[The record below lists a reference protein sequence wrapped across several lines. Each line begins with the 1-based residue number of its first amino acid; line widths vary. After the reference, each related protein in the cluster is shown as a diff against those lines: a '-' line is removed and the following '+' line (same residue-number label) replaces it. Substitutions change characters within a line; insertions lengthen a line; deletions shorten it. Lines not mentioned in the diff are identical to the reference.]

1 VAQSHRIDAID
12 RYFNQ
17 TKIRYLGLG
26 VMLAWVYCT
35 WFSDGIFD
43 ASQRAV
49 AVQTLNY
56 SLVGSVVVLFAIA
69 FRKNKRTPFSMKA
82 IFLCAMGL
90 SATTL
95 LFFVVPAGPAL
106 YAVAFL
112 GGLSGGML
120 WVAWGELF
128 CQIDAET
135 MESAIPASLIAFII
149 AASTVYLM
157 PAPVSGI
164 FSALLPVISCIML
177 LLCKNNEPADFA
189 FPARKMPFAKVL
201 PALFGLAVCSMV
213 CSIATGFVV
222 ATATPAL
229 EMLQGS
235 GFILVYVLGAFVAV
249 CISVFALA
257 HTRHVNLSFLYE
269 WAIPLIV
276 FSLSFNALDY
286 PHCGDVALI
295 LGCAAALYVEVLFY
309 VIFSRIAANG
319 LCLPSETFGIFRGV
333 VQLGFL
339 MGTMLS
345 SVVSMREGAV
355 LPTSLLMICLCVVM
369 LPLFMHLQNRFDISA
384 SGKEP
389 DEARSLPPCKNASPA
404 LTLKASGETSDCGD
418 ESDARPEPDGLPQQR
433 CAVAQMALDYKLSK
447 RETEVL
453 GYLSKGRSV
462 PYMREAMVLSKSTI
476 ETHVKH
482 IYAKC
487 DVHSK
492 QELLDLIERYEQPE
506 TTPAP

>member
-1 VAQSHRIDAID
+1 MAQSQTVDAID
-12 RYFNQ
+12 QYFNQ

-26 VMLAWVYCT
+26 VLLAWVYCT
-35 WFSDGIFD
+35 WFSDGIFS

-49 AVQTLNY
+49 AVTTLNY
-56 SLVGSVVVLFAIA
+56 SLVGSVVSLFAIA
-69 FRKNKRTPFSMKA
+69 FRRHKRTPFSQRIVFA
-82 IFLCAMGL
+82 SAVAL
-90 SATTL
+90 SITTL
-95 LFFVVPAGPAL
+95 LFFVLPDGPAL
-106 YAVAFL
+106 YAIAFL

-135 MESAIPASLIAFII
+135 MESAIPASLVAFIV

-164 FSALLPVISCIML
+164 FSAILPIISIVML
-177 LLCKNNEPADFA
+177 LLCKNQEPADFT
-189 FPARKMPFAKVL
+189 FPASKRPFREVL
-201 PALFGLAVCSMV
+201 PSLFGMAACSMV

-222 ATATPAL
+222 ATAMPTL

-235 GFILVYVLGAFVAV
+235 GFILVYVVGAFIAV

-276 FSLSFNALDY
+276 FSLSLCALRY
-286 PHCGDVALI
+286 PGCEDAALI
-295 LGCAAALYVEVLFY
+295 LGCAATLYVEVLFY
-309 VIFSRIAANG
+309 VIFARIAANG

-339 MGTMLS
+339 IGTVLS
-345 SVVSMREGAV
+345 AILAGVIGAY
-355 LPTSLLMICLCVVM
+355 LPTCLLMICVCVVM
-369 LPLFMHLQNRFDISA
+369 LPLFMHLQGRFESSA
-384 SGKEP
+384 MGANE
-389 DEARSLPPCKNASPA
+389 DEAPCLRVATSPA
-404 LTLKASGETSDCGD
+404 TPTHEQTAPNSTC
-418 ESDARPEPDGLPQQR
+418 QQ
-433 CAVAQMALDYKLSK
+433 ATAPTTEGYAQDHDVVSRIAAEYKLSN

-482 IYAKC
+482 IYTKC

-492 QELLDLIERYEQPE
+492 QELLDLIERHEQSAQPSKS
-506 TTPAP
+506 